1 MRISAP
7 SRTERFGAVRIY
19 EVQEVWELDS
29 GRDAIG
35 TPTELDYQ
43 TVLQI
48 PAAWISD
55 IERQMVVVVPAK
67 DERLKVIDGVLS
79 GIPHDCL
86 IVMVSNSS
94 RDPIDRYQMECET
107 VSRFCRVTQ
116 RPAVMVHQR
125 DEGLAAAF
133 AAAGMPELVGDDGL
147 VRDGKGEGML
157 IGVALA
163 QLTGRRYVGFV
174 DADNYVPGAVHE
186 YVKAFA
192 AGFHLAETPY
202 SLVRISWRTK
212 PKIVKNRIFFNR
224 WGRTSQVTNH
234 FLNLL
239 LADYSGFGTEVITT
253 GNAGEHAISMELARR
268 MRFGSGYS
276 VEPYEYL
283 HLFEEYGGVLESS
296 HPEVMKAG
304 VEVFQIETRNPHFHE
319 DKGADH
325 VEEMRVQA
333 LNALYHSPVCT
344 PAVRDEIRA
353 FLGEHDEL
361 GPNGEPA
368 RERIYPAIETIDL
381 ATFASVLA
389 DRATTFRQLRAE
401 RITHKAPGEPPIL
414 MEEVAASPAYG
425 EEPSS

>member
-1 MRISAP
+1 
-7 SRTERFGAVRIY
+7 
-19 EVQEVWELDS
+19 
-29 GRDAIG
+29 
-35 TPTELDYQ
+35 
-43 TVLQI
+43 
-48 PAAWISD
+48 
-55 IERQMVVVVPAK
+55 
-67 DERLKVIDGVLS
+67 
-79 GIPHDCL
+79 
-86 IVMVSNSS
+86 
-94 RDPIDRYQMECET
+94 
-107 VSRFCRVTQ
+107 
-116 RPAVMVHQR
+116 VMVHQR

-333 LNALYHSPVCT
+333 LNTLYHSPVCT
-344 PAVRDEIRA
+344 QAVRDEIRA
-353 FLGEHDEL
+353 FLSEHDEL

-368 RERIYPAIETIDL
+368 RELIYPAIETIDL

-414 MEEVAASPAYG
+414 MEEVVASPAPG